1 MEEPVVLGVPANPN
15 AVTAVVCVIIGW
27 LGFALAASGIDP
39 ARREPTPGT
48 LVESGGSRVT
58 EL

>member
-39 ARREPTPGT
+39 ARPGANRRR
-48 LVESGGSRVT
+48 GR
-58 EL
+58 